1 MSDMKTLLES
11 ITKFSG
17 EPKQKVGDQVKGS
30 EEATSNK
37 KDHPFKDR
45 LVGENLELEES
56 LMTEYYHF
64 VKEVTG
70 NVAADNMTSPVANV
84 NPAGTG
90 TGMQQTAQPAQ
101 PGQPQQQQTGQP
113 AQTGQPQQAQQQ
125 QQPTPQEIQKAK
137 QDLTANV
144 NQLKSVNPNIN
155 PAKVAAAL
163 SKQPNTQSPADKE
176 ALGQIGAALAP
187 ALKDKAA
194 MGSLKSAIQKVS

>member
-17 EPKQKVGDQVKGS
+17 EPKQKVGDQVRGT

-64 VKEVTG
+64 VKEVAG
-70 NVAADNMTSPVANV
+70 NVAADNKTSPVANV

-90 TGMQQTAQPAQ
+90 TGMQQTAQPGQPAQ
-101 PGQPQQQQTGQP
+101 TGQPQQQQTGQP
-113 AQTGQPQQAQQQ
+113 AQPGQPQQA

-137 QDLTANV
+137 QDMTSNI

-155 PAKVAAAL
+155 TTKVATAL
-163 SKQPNTQSPADKE
+163 SKDPNTQSPADKE

-187 ALKDKAA
+187 ALKDKTA
-194 MGSLKSAIQKVS
+194 MSTLKSTIQKVS

>member
-17 EPKQKVGDQVKGS
+17 EPKQKVGDQVKGT

-70 NVAADNMTSPVANV
+70 NVAADNMASPVANV

-90 TGMQQTAQPAQ
+90 TGMQQTAQPTQ
-101 PGQPQQQQTGQP
+101 PGQPQQQTGQPQQQQTGQP
-113 AQTGQPQQAQQQ
+113 QQA

-144 NQLKSVNPNIN
+144 NQLKSVNPNID
-155 PAKVAAAL
+155 PTKVAAAL
-163 SKQPNTQSPADKE
+163 SKDPNTQSPADKE